1 MNLNTLKQLAS
12 KGQMICARSF
22 MPESCARM
30 RKRIRESNNRMFS
43 ERVLATNIYQAMEK
57 L

>member
-1 MNLNTLKQLAS
+1 MSLQQLKIRI
-12 KGQMICARSF
+12 ICKLRG
-22 MPESCARM
+22 ESCARM